1 MPFVGHSVDHSSQP
15 VPLPY
20 KSQPV
25 SLKKP
30 SGHGDVPDGQLLHSL
45 VDGSHSSP
53 SALHSQPEKSGSG
66 SEPSTHSSSH
76 SVAVSLSADIGDAW

>member
-1 MPFVGHSVDHSSQP
+1 MGHSVDHSSQP

-53 SALHSQPEKSGSG
+53 SALHSQPEKSGSDTEVVLG
-66 SEPSTHSSSH
+66 HVPAHA
-76 SVAVSLSADIGDAW
+76 VAGAPLTLIAVA